1 MSIYN
6 RNRNNISIQVNKD
19 QNLSHGMWKAIQ
31 RNGEEALAY
40 LPSEDKVNLALA
52 TTSVQCIADPDPMS
66 TLRERSI
73 ELEASLAE
81 AQTLLANAKKTD
93 DDK

>member
-19 QNLSHGMWKAIQ
+19 QNLSKGMWSAIQ
-31 RNGEEALAY
+31 REGEQALSY
-40 LPSEDKVNLALA
+40 LPAEDKVNLALA

-66 TLRERSI
+66 TQRERTL
-73 ELEASLAE
+73 ELEQSLAE
-81 AQTLLANAKKTD
+81 AQSLIAAASKGKG
-93 DDK
+93 K